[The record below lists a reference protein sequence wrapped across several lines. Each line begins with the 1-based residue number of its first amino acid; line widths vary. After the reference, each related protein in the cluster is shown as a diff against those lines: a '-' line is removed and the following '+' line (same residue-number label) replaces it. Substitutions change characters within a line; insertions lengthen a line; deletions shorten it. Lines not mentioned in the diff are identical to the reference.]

1 MNLRGM
7 LLDNWPIKLT
17 SLALAA
23 VLWAAVA
30 AEEPTTQLV
39 PVTLIVEPPPGRAL
53 TRPLPPVRALYA
65 GSARELVKLYHARP
79 VISAVLPDTLSG
91 PTYVLDLSPSDL
103 KLTKDAAVT
112 PRDVQPRRIE
122 IHLDA
127 LSQRLLPVVPRVTI
141 QPDSGFAVVGG
152 LALSPSSVMVRGPGA
167 ALARLEAVTTM
178 PLAIT
183 GVREPVRRSVPL
195 DGAALGV
202 VQPARR
208 EVDIA
213 AEVEAL
219 SERTL
224 LDVPVSI
231 VGDRGSWLADPA
243 AVMVSLK
250 GPARRIARLSRD
262 SITVLATPSG
272 AGRRETA
279 RLMLVPPPGIE
290 AQARP
295 DTVRLQRK
303 GDA

>member
-1 MNLRGM
+1 MKLRGV
-7 LLDNWPIKLT
+7 LLTNWPIKLT

-30 AEEPTTQLV
+30 AEEPTSRLV

-53 TRPLPPVRALYA
+53 TRPLPPVRALYT

-79 VISAVLPDTLSG
+79 VLTAVLPDTLSG
-91 PTYVLDLSPSDL
+91 STYVLDLSPGDL

-127 LSQRLLPVVPRVTI
+127 LAQRLLPVVPRVTI

-152 LALSPSSVMVRGPGA
+152 LALSPSSVLVRGPGA
-167 ALARLEAVTTM
+167 ALARLEAVTTV

-202 VQPARR
+202 AQPARR

-224 LDVPVSI
+224 LDVPVI
-231 VGDRGSWLADPA
+231 IPGDRGSWLADPA

-250 GPARRIARLSRD
+250 GPARRVARLSRD
-262 SITVLATPSG
+262 SVAVLATPSG
-272 AGRRETA
+272 SSRRETT
-279 RLMLVPPPGIE
+279 RLLLVPPPGIE
-290 AQARP
+290 AQAKP
-295 DTVRLQRK
+295 DTVHLQRK